1 MCDFVRRLLVL
12 MFTFYLLPFSTS
24 LAETLENRQT
34 QLKIIQQ
41 QIDNKNSDLNQTRK
55 QRQKLLVLLKQ
66 DDQAIS
72 DAAAKVNRSEK
83 RIKDLSAN
91 LSTLADKHKKLEHLK
106 DNQQRTLAKQ
116 LESAYL
122 SGNHDYAKM
131 LLNQQ
136 DASSIERLVT
146 YYQYL
151 NKARIKAIEQLKI
164 TLNELNDTEQELR
177 VQQSELT
184 EIVENQ
190 RQQANKLTK
199 EKTQRQLTLTQLQRT
214 LSSKSEQLEQ
224 LQIEEASL
232 KQVIQQAIHE
242 AKQYDQ
248 FAGLARQRGKLKWPT
263 RGVLSEKFGDLRGGQ
278 VRWKGVLLT
287 APEGRNIQAI
297 ASGKI
302 IYADW
307 LKGFGLLIVVDHGK
321 GYMSLY
327 GHAQALLKTR
337 GDQVSQGET
346 LALVGRSGG
355 QSKAGLYFEI
365 RHKGKAVNPALYCKG

>member
-1 MCDFVRRLLVL
+1 MLLLAFCVL
-12 MFTFYLLPFSTS
+12 PVSIG
-24 LAETLENRQT
+24 LAETIENRQS
-34 QLKIIQQ
+34 QLKTIQQ
-41 QIDNKNSDLNQTRK
+41 QIDNKNTDLSQTRK
-55 QRQKLLVLLKQ
+55 QRQKLQSLLKH

-72 DAAAKVNRSEK
+72 DAAAKVNRSTG
-83 RIKDLSAN
+83 RIKSLNTN
-91 LSTLADKHKKLEHLK
+91 LAKLTDKHRKLEHLK
-106 DNQQRTLAKQ
+106 TNQQRTLAKQ

-136 DASSIERLVT
+136 DVSSVERLIT

-151 NKARIKAIEQLKI
+151 NKARINAIEQLKI
-164 TLNELNDTEQELR
+164 TLSELDDIEQALKE
-177 VQQSELT
+177 QQSELAA
-184 EIVENQ
+184 IIANQ
-190 RQQANKLTK
+190 RLQADKLAR
-199 EKTQRQLTLTQLQRT
+199 EKSQRQLTLTQLQRT

-232 KQVIQQAIHE
+232 KQVIEQAIKE
-242 AKQYDQ
+242 AKQQDQ

-263 RGVLSEKFGDLRGGQ
+263 RGVLAEKFGDIRGGQ
-278 VRWKGVLLT
+278 VRWKGVLLS

-307 LKGFGLLIVVDHGK
+307 LKGFGLVIVIDHGK

-327 GHAQALLKTR
+327 GHAQALLKAR